1 VSWFGGKNC
10 KGRVSRLCMT
20 PFKHLSDPMHCC
32 LLVLSSHL
40 HRLQCQSINED
51 LSKDEQDEY
60 RGVLAKISTHLGDNI
75 LFKMMYSANKF
86 GITATCNANRHD
98 AC

>member
-1 VSWFGGKNC
+1 
-10 KGRVSRLCMT
+10 MT
-20 PFKHLSDPMHCC
+20 PFKHLSKTMHCC

-60 RGVLAKISTHLGDNI
+60 RGALAKMSMHLGDNI
-75 LFKMMYSANKF
+75 LFKMMYGTNKF
-86 GITATCNANRHD
+86 GITLAMPTDMMHAS
-98 AC
+98 